1 MEQYLPTLIML
12 TITVAFTGVLLFPIR
27 FKFGTDLVRFYWIG
41 FWVFLAMISIV
52 AGGSQVFALAGYQV
66 DDIAVA
72 TLTGILTSFVLF
84 VVFGWVRLAGAA
96 MFEGFRRARQ
106 SAEPVP

>member
-12 TITVAFTGVLLFPIR
+12 AITVAFTALILFPTR

-41 FWVFLAMISIV
+41 FWVFLAMISFV
-52 AGGSQVFALAGYQV
+52 AGGSQVLSLAGFQI

-72 TLTGILTSFVLF
+72 ALTGILTSFVLF
-84 VVFGWVRLAGAA
+84 VVFAWVRLAGAA
-96 MFEGFRRARQ
+96 MFEGFRRIRKTA
-106 SAEPVP
+106 